1 MSDLELLLRSPP
13 GGRAPAANGSLVRDL
28 TEADLHALHT
38 AKLNVPPKLISRI
51 RNTHHALARLVAAGV
66 RNEEIS
72 RITGFS
78 PSWISTLSNQ
88 DPAFKNLVEYYR
100 EQVASEFSEV
110 HISLHERLTSV
121 AMLAAE
127 ELQERLTN
135 EPESLS
141 PGELNDLVK
150 SAADRT
156 GFGPQTKST
165 NVNVNI
171 DLAERLEAA
180 RKRAFGPTERYGAN
194 GTLSV
199 SGPNTQPVIE
209 HIPSPRDL
217 SAPTQASPEP
227 TGPLEGAPTE
237 RSNGTLSSGAQ
248 AQTST
253 RGRT

>member
-13 GGRAPAANGSLVRDL
+13 TTGRACSGSLVRDL

-38 AKLNVPPKLISRI
+38 SKLNVKPKLISRI
-51 RNTHHALARLVAAGV
+51 RNTHHALARLVAAGI

-78 PSWISTLSNQ
+78 PAWISTLSNQ

-100 EQVASEFSEV
+100 EQIAGEFTEIHV
-110 HISLHERLTSV
+110 SLHERLTAV

-180 RKRAFGPTERYGAN
+180 RKRAFGETPRALLAPEQRVLETTAH
-194 GTLSV
+194 
-199 SGPNTQPVIE
+199 PVPAPE
-209 HIPSPRDL
+209 GDPR
-217 SAPTQASPEP
+217 
-227 TGPLEGAPTE
+227 
-237 RSNGTLSSGAQ
+237 
-248 AQTST
+248 
-253 RGRT
+253 

>member
-13 GGRAPAANGSLVRDL
+13 GGRAAPANGSLVRDL

-38 AKLNVPPKLISRI
+38 SRLNVQPKLISRI

-88 DPAFKNLVEYYR
+88 DPAFKNLIEYYR
-100 EQVASEFSEV
+100 EQVSAEFSEI

-135 EPESLS
+135 EPEALS
-141 PGELNDLVK
+141 ASELNDLVK

-171 DLAERLEAA
+171 DLADRLEAA
-180 RKRAFGPTERYGAN
+180 RKRAFGL
-194 GTLSV
+194 GTAT
-199 SGPNTQPVIE
+199 GGTQLDLNPQLNLN
-209 HIPSPRDL
+209 PSPRGL
-217 SAPTQASPEP
+217 NAPAQVTLEHCPASSPE
-227 TGPLEGAPTE
+227 GASHSHDSQE
-237 RSNGTLSSGAQ
+237 
-248 AQTST
+248 
-253 RGRT
+253 